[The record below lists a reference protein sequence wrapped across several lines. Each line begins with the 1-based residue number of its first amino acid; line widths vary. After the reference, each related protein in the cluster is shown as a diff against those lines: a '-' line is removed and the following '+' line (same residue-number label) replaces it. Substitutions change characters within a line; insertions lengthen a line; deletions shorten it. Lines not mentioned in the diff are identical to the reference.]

1 MPSEIIFAKG
11 NTMRHRLLVSL
22 AITGTL
28 LAFNNLHAEEIKIGM
43 LYPITGGG
51 AIYGSPAQIGHRMGV
66 EEINLDGGLL
76 GLQAISVERD
86 TKLNPATAA
95 AAAKE
100 MITKD
105 GVHVLIGGLSS
116 SVGLAVS
123 EVARQEKV
131 IYIATIAK
139 TIQMTTNKRHNY
151 VFRTASHTDFEGD
164 AMAQIAQQLNAKSI
178 CDIQLDYA
186 YGHDLA
192 AGIEKGLAKHLPDTK
207 IVLSLRPKLRATD
220 YNVFIT
226 QIMGAGCDVVT
237 GGLWGPHFVDFAK
250 QATPF
255 GLFQQIKFI
264 AGGEIGS
271 HEIASTM
278 GRDYPDNVW
287 ANSYELWYHHP
298 NEEHKKFHSKL
309 SAQLGTHETT
319 MWPVLAVIGV
329 RMYAA
334 AVKQA
339 GSLDPDLVAEALRG
353 MSIDTP
359 VGPRTIDPTTH
370 QTDTGQFWGPMVKKE
385 GAPYRVMD
393 PITYIPAL
401 LSE

>member
-1 MPSEIIFAKG
+1 
-11 NTMRHRLLVSL
+11 MRRRLLVSF

-76 GLQAISVERD
+76 GLQAISVERA

-100 MITKD
+100 MITKHR
-105 GVHVLIGGLSS
+105 VNVLIGGLSS

-334 AVKQA
+334 AVRQA

-385 GAPYRVMD
+385 GVPYRVME
-393 PITYIPAL
+393 PIPYIPAL

>member
-1 MPSEIIFAKG
+1 
-11 NTMRHRLLVSL
+11 MRHRLLVSL
-22 AITGTL
+22 AIAATL
-28 LAFNNLHAEEIKIGM
+28 LVVDNLHAEEIKIGM

-105 GVHVLIGGLSS
+105 GVNVLIGGLSS

-164 AMAQIAQQLNAKSI
+164 AMAQIAQKLNAKSI

-309 SAQLGTHETT
+309 SEQLGTHETT